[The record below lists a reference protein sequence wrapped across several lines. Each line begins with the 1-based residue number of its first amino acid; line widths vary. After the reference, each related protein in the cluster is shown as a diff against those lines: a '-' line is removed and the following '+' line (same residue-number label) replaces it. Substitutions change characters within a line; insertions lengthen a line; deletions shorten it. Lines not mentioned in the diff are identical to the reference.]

1 LAKRAT
7 DKFKKHILL
16 TLTITKGRAVHV
28 SEKVRCLV
36 VLPCYN
42 EEENIADV
50 YQQVKET
57 FSPRKGLTSQM
68 IIEELNKHMSDE
80 MIAVADVGDC
90 LFSCLDLRVNRFI
103 APAFYASMGFGV
115 PAGIGVALADPTRR
129 PIVLVGDGAFQMTGV
144 ELCTA
149 RKLEQNP
156 LVIVFNDGY
165 YGTLR
170 AFSPEMKSLELPR
183 WDYAGLARSLGCDGG
198 SASTPEELR
207 DLLCSGLE
215 SKLPYVVDARITG
228 PPSPLLQRL
237 GELISKKTKGSTA

>member
-1 LAKRAT
+1 
-7 DKFKKHILL
+7 
-16 TLTITKGRAVHV
+16 
-28 SEKVRCLV
+28 
-36 VLPCYN
+36 
-42 EEENIADV
+42 
-50 YQQVKET
+50 VKET
-57 FSPRKGLTSQM
+57 TSPQKGLTSQT
-68 IIEELNKHMSDE
+68 IIEELNNHMSDE
-80 MIAVADVGDC
+80 IIAVADVGDC
-90 LFSCLDLRVNRFI
+90 LFSCLDLQVNRFI

-149 RKLEQNP
+149 KKLGQNP

-183 WDYAGLARSLGCDGG
+183 WDYASLAKTLGCDGG
-198 SASTPEELR
+198 TASTREEVH
-207 DLLCSGLE
+207 DLLNRGLE

-237 GELISKKTKGSTA
+237 GELMSKKTKSGAA